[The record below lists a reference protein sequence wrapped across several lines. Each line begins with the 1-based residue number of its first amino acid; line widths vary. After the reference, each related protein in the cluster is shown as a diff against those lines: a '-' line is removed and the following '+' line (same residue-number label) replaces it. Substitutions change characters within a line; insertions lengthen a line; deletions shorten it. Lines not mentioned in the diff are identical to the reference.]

1 MMKNSKKPIKQVLL
15 IDSNIWIDATLGKN
29 EMVKRELEYLESI
42 SRKVVINQV
51 VQIELHHNIL
61 AKSFPTLENKLLNI
75 QVLNLSKEVG
85 AYALSLVKG
94 YPNKLKCADALIAAT
109 ARIYGLEL
117 YTNNVKDFGEISGL
131 KLYKPAFHKLP
142 F

>member
-1 MMKNSKKPIKQVLL
+1 MTKNFKKPTNRALF
-15 IDSNIWIDATLGKN
+15 IDSNVWINLVLNIQGVVK
-29 EMVKRELEYLESI
+29 EMEYLDSTA
-42 SRKVVINQV
+42 RKIVINQV
-51 VQIELHHNIL
+51 VQIELNHNIL
-61 AKSFPTLENKLLNI
+61 AKSFPFLEKKLLNV
-75 QVLNLSKEVG
+75 QVIDLSKEVG

-117 YTNNVKDFGEISGL
+117 YTNNIKDFGEISGL